1 MDFLSKIDPV
11 VGIISGVAILLV
23 IIGFVLKK
31 LKQPYIIGYILI
43 GVLLGQN
50 VLGVVDNPETIQH
63 LGEIGILLLLFFI
76 GMEISLPKLVQQWKI
91 AAIGTGLQVMCS
103 VLFMVGIGYFFGWEI
118 QRIVLLGFVIALSS
132 SAVIIKLLQD
142 NNMMN
147 TKIGKNVLSIL
158 LTQDIIIVPMLIC
171 TSLMGGQSES
181 IGSIIFM
188 MVGGLLFIL
197 TLVYIYKKRRVRL
210 PFSKKTMEDHELQVF
225 MAVLFCFGGALLTS
239 LFGLSPA
246 LGAFMGGLYLHGSSS
261 TQWIHD
267 TLHAFR
273 VIFVAFF
280 FAGVG
285 LQIDFNFIAQNWSA
299 VFLVLLTVYITNHL
313 VNTLILRVFSNSWSD
328 ALLGG
333 AYLAQ
338 IGELSFLLVSSS
350 YYFDIIGE
358 YEYKFTI
365 SLISL
370 TLLISPFW
378 IELTSRLI
386 KRRANISA
394 NIPALN

>member
-1 MDFLSKIDPV
+1 MDILSRIDPV
-11 VGIISGVAILLV
+11 VGAISAVAILLV
-23 IIGFVLKK
+23 IIGFLLKK
-31 LKQPYIIGYILI
+31 IKQPYIIGYILI
-43 GVLLGQN
+43 GVLLGEN
-50 VLGVVDNPETIQH
+50 VLGVVKNPETIH
-63 LGEIGILLLLFFI
+63 HMGEIGILLLLFFI
-76 GMEISLPKLVQQWKI
+76 GLEISLPKLVQQWKI
-91 AAIGTGLQVMCS
+91 AAVGTTLQVLIS
-103 VLFMVGIGYFFGWEI
+103 VVIMFGIGYIFGWQV
-118 QRIVLLGFVIALSS
+118 QRVILLGFVIALSS
-132 SAVIIKLLQD
+132 SAVIINLLQD
-142 NNMMN
+142 NNLLD

-171 TSLMGGQSES
+171 TSLMGGKTES
-181 IGSIIFM
+181 VTNIVIMI
-188 MVGGLLFIL
+188 VGGILLIL
-197 TLVYIYKKRRVRL
+197 TLVYIYKRRRVRL
-210 PFSKKTMEDHELQVF
+210 PLSDKILGDHELQVF
-225 MAVLFCFGGALLTS
+225 LAIIFCFGGALLTS

-246 LGAFMGGLYLHGSSS
+246 LGAFVGGMYLHSSKS
-261 TQWIHD
+261 TAWIHD

-285 LQIDFNFIAQNWSA
+285 LQIDFSFIAQNWLE
-299 VFLVLLTVYITNHL
+299 VILVLLTVYVTNHFI
-313 VNTLILRVFSNSWSD
+313 NTIILRVFSNSWFD

-350 YYFDIIGE
+350 FYLDIIGE

-378 IELTSRLI
+378 IKLTEIIIAKNKPITLS
-386 KRRANISA
+386 ST
-394 NIPALN
+394 PT

>member
-1 MDFLSKIDPV
+1 MDILSRVDPV
-11 VGIISGVAILLV
+11 VGAISAVAILLV
-23 IIGFVLKK
+23 IIGFLLKK
-31 LKQPYIIGYILI
+31 VKQPYIIGYIFI
-43 GVLLGQN
+43 GVLFGEN
-50 VLGVVDNPETIQH
+50 VLGIVKSPETIH
-63 LGEIGILLLLFFI
+63 HMGEIGILLLLFFI
-76 GMEISLPKLVQQWKI
+76 GLEISLPKLVQQWKI
-91 AAIGTGLQVMCS
+91 AAVGTTLQVVIS
-103 VLFMVGIGYFFGWEI
+103 VVIMFGIGYIFGWQI
-118 QRIVLLGFVIALSS
+118 QRIILLGFVIALSS

-142 NNMMN
+142 NNLLD

-171 TSLMGGQSES
+171 TSLMGGKAES
-181 IGSIIFM
+181 VTNIMVMIIGGI
-188 MVGGLLFIL
+188 LFIL
-197 TLVYIYKKRRVRL
+197 TLVYIYKRRRVRL
-210 PFSKKTMEDHELQVF
+210 PFSSKILDDHELQVF
-225 MAVLFCFGGALLTS
+225 LAIIFCFGGALLTS

-246 LGAFMGGLYLHGSSS
+246 LGAFVGGMYLHSSKS
-261 TQWIHD
+261 TAWIHD

-285 LQIDFNFIAQNWSA
+285 LPIDFRFIAQNWLP
-299 VFLVLLTVYITNHL
+299 VILVLLTVYVTNHFI
-313 VNTLILRVFSNSWSD
+313 NTIILRVFDNSWFD

-350 YYFDIIGE
+350 FYLDIIGE

-378 IELTSRLI
+378 IKLTEI
-386 KRRANISA
+386 IIAKNK
-394 NIPALN
+394 PAILSSTPA